1 MRGPVLL
8 AGAVA
13 LAGIARAQEA
23 AVAVG
28 RYRVDVWRAEHGM
41 PENVVRR
48 VVESG
53 DGYLWLGTTSGVSRF
68 DGLRFTV
75 FDHMTTPAFQGR
87 IDYDIQPMLEDGQG
101 RLWITTD
108 RGLVRYANGLF
119 ASDAALDDSMVG
131 DAIVGLAADS
141 GGTLWAL
148 TDRGRLLRR
157 EAGRLAP
164 VSISGLP
171 RAPGQSI
178 VAGDSGK
185 LWLGFLGEGLVSVRP
200 RDSAIARFLPGENV
214 RSILRASDGTTWA
227 GTTSGVAHIAAGRI
241 ERLSLPGSSPYAP
254 VAAIAEDGD
263 GGLWIGTEGD
273 GLCRFAAG
281 QMTQLTARSGLLSD
295 DDVTSVYA
303 GSRGTIW
310 VGTRHGL
317 NRYRQVQMLPLT
329 TQNGLPTDVPGAIA
343 IDRSGALWM
352 APRTGGL
359 YRRPYADSGAF
370 VLVTAGEPLS
380 YVVTSIAVAPDGTLW
395 MGSRRSGVLRYR
407 GGSWRALA
415 VGERLAARSVNA
427 VLASRSGVVWAATNG
442 GLKRLS
448 HDRLTTYAVRDGLAD
463 SVVSSLAEDRSG
475 VIWAGTPSGL
485 SRIDAGD
492 GDRPRITSY
501 HVSDGLGANAV
512 TAVYGDGGGALW
524 AGTLGG
530 LTRVSGGRL
539 VTLRTENGLI
549 PELVTAITED
559 SGGYLWM
566 AGFHGLMRVALAE
579 LNAVADSLARGMPGQ
594 LSSALTF
601 LPIDGLPSP
610 EVAVGVQ
617 GPIAAAP
624 NGRLWF
630 AMERGLVSFDPA
642 RIRAAAEPPLVH
654 VEQVL
659 IDGIGAA
666 IDRPLV
672 IGPRVRRLEFDY
684 TGVSLR
690 DGPRVRFRYRLDGF
704 DTAWVDA
711 GAARTASYTN
721 LGPGRY
727 RFHVAARA
735 LDGPWNLAEAELA
748 LRITPPFYR
757 TPWFVIGSLILAAL
771 AVAAALRA
779 RTRVLEMRFAA
790 VLAERARLAR
800 EIHDTLLQG
809 FTGVALSLRAAT
821 RHLDASGVPTKP
833 LDDVLAL
840 AQRTLADARR
850 AVQDLREPAQAD
862 EPFPVALE
870 SAVRQ
875 AVAGTTLALEWSML
889 GRPRPL
895 GSDVED
901 ALLRISQE
909 ALANVVKHASAS
921 RVSVALVYERRVLRL
936 TIRDDGCGFAVD
948 PSYRSYGGHWG
959 LLGMQERSEQI
970 NAELR
975 VTSEEGKGT
984 EVAVAVPL
992 ARAIPRMGNP
1002 KTPRPGK

>member
-13 LAGIARAQEA
+13 LAGVARAQEA

-53 DGYLWLGTTSGVSRF
+53 DGYLWLGMTAGVSRF
-68 DGLRFTV
+68 DGVRFTV
-75 FDHMTTPAFQGR
+75 FDHVTTPAFQGR
-87 IDYDIQPMLEDGQG
+87 IDYDIQPMLDDGQG
-101 RLWITTD
+101 RLWIATD
-108 RGLVRYANGLF
+108 GGLVRYANGVF
-119 ASDAALDDSMVG
+119 VRDAALDDSIG
-131 DAIVGLAADS
+131 GEAIAGLAADS
-141 GGTLWAL
+141 SGTLWAL

-164 VSISGLP
+164 VSIRGLP
-171 RAPGQSI
+171 RARGQSI
-178 VAGDSGK
+178 AAGDSGQ
-185 LWLGFLGEGLVSVRP
+185 LWLGFRGEGLVSVRP
-200 RDSAIARFLPGENV
+200 RDGTIARFLPGENV

-227 GTTSGVAHIAAGRI
+227 GTTSGIAHIAAGRI
-241 ERLSLPGSSPYAP
+241 ERLRLPGASPYAP
-254 VAAIAEDGD
+254 VTSLAEDGD
-263 GGLWIGTEGD
+263 GGLWIGTEGS

-281 QMTQLTARSGLLSD
+281 KMTWLTARSGLLSN

-303 GSRGTIW
+303 GRRGTVW

-317 NRYRQVQMLPLT
+317 NRFRPVQMSPLT
-329 TQNGLPTDVPGAIA
+329 TRNGLPTDVPGAIA
-343 IDRSGALWM
+343 IDRSGALWL

-359 YRRPYADSGAF
+359 YRRAYSDSGAF
-370 VLVTAGEPLS
+370 VAVTAGLRS
-380 YVVTSIAVAPDGTLW
+380 SDAVTSIAVAPDGTLW
-395 MGSRRSGVLRYR
+395 MGSLWSGLLRYR
-407 GGSWRALA
+407 DGSWRAIGM
-415 VGERLAARSVNA
+415 GERLAAWSVNA
-427 VLASRSGVVWAATNG
+427 VLASRSGVVWVATNG
-442 GLKRLS
+442 GLQRLS

-475 VIWAGTPSGL
+475 VVWAGTPSGL

-492 GDRPRITSY
+492 ADAPTIRSY
-501 HVSDGLGANAV
+501 HVSDGLGANVV
-512 TAVYGDGGGALW
+512 TAVYGDAGGAVW

-539 VTLRTENGLI
+539 VTVRSERGLI

-559 SGGYLWM
+559 SFGYLWM
-566 AGFHGLMRVALAE
+566 AGFHGLVREPLAE
-579 LNAVADSLARGMPGQ
+579 LNAVADSVARGRPGR
-594 LSSALTF
+594 LSSLLTF

-610 EVAVGVQ
+610 EVAAKVQ
-617 GPIAAAP
+617 WPIAAEP

-642 RIRAAAEPPLVH
+642 RIRADADPPIVH

-659 IDGIGAA
+659 IDGIDAA
-666 IDRPLV
+666 LDRPLV
-672 IGPRVRRLEFDY
+672 IGPQARRLEFEY

-690 DGPRVRFRYRLDGF
+690 DGRRVRFRYRLDGF

-711 GAARTASYTN
+711 GATRTASYTN

-735 LDGPWNLAEAELA
+735 PDEPWNPAEAALA

-757 TPWFVIGSLILAAL
+757 TPWFVIGGLIAAVL

-779 RTRVLEMRFAA
+779 RTRVLEVRFAA
-790 VLAERARLAR
+790 VLAERTRLAR

-821 RHLDASGVPTKP
+821 RRLDASEAQTKP

-840 AQRTLADARR
+840 AQRTLAEARR
-850 AVQDLREPAQAD
+850 AVWDLREPAQAD
-862 EPFPVALE
+862 IPFPVALE
-870 SAVRQ
+870 NAVRQ
-875 AVAGTTLALEWSML
+875 TVAGTTLALEWSMS
-889 GRPRPL
+889 GPPVPL
-895 GSDVED
+895 GHDVEGV
-901 ALLRISQE
+901 LLRVGQE
-909 ALANVVKHASAS
+909 ALTNVVKHASAS
-921 RVSVALVYERRVLRL
+921 RVCVALAYERRVLRL
-936 TIRDDGCGFAVD
+936 TIRDDGCGFTVD

-959 LLGMQERSEQI
+959 LIGMQERSEQI

-975 VTSEEGKGT
+975 VVSEEGKGT
-984 EVAVAVPL
+984 EVAITVPY
-992 ARAIPRMGNP
+992 A
-1002 KTPRPGK
+1002 